1 MKKGNKEKQE
11 KKKIVILDTSAIIHG
26 NLYYLKQ
33 FGQLLTIPEVLEEI
47 KDSDSLFKINF
58 EDILVDFPSDS
69 AIKKVKNIVKK
80 SGETLSKTDIK
91 VLAMAETLKRR
102 NETEPF
108 DLEITIS
115 TDDYG
120 IQNIAKKMGF
130 KFMPVST
137 EGIKEERDYLKKC
150 VRCLMIYNPD
160 LPYCP
165 RCNEEAFKKVPKL
178 LKSKRRNRAN
188 INSKKKQRSHNN
200 NKRRS

>member
-1 MKKGNKEKQE
+1 MDE
-11 KKKIVILDTSAIIHG
+11 KKQKKKVVILDTSAIIHG

-33 FGQLLTIPEVLEEI
+33 FGELMTIPEVLQEI
-47 KDSDSLFKINF
+47 KDEDSLFKINF
-58 EDILVDFPSDS
+58 EDIKVDFPSDS
-69 AIKKVKNIVKK
+69 SIKKVRNLVKK
-80 SGETLSKTDIK
+80 IGETLSSTDIK

-108 DLEITIS
+108 DLEVIIA

-150 VRCLMIYNPD
+150 LRCLMIYDPS

-165 RCNEEAFKKVPKL
+165 RCNSEEFKKIPKF
-178 LKSKRRNRAN
+178 KPKRK
-188 INSKKKQRSHNN
+188 KKKQKNR
-200 NKRRS
+200 KK